1 SVLENIIEA
10 PVKLGATSHVNADPR
25 KGPQGDIIYN
35 PGNPVL
41 TGTIKVYTFFY
52 GTWTEEQKNIV
63 LTFIVNIAN
72 TPWFNI
78 LRTYYQEI
86 DGVQTYVTG
95 PLEATTTYNLGTSYG
110 TTLSKNSIPNTLTT
124 LIQAGSIPNDPNG
137 IYLWLNSA
145 EIDETN
151 VFDQSLIKDYCGY
164 HYYFSIEGTNYIY
177 AVTGDLARSTD
188 NGCSKIDAN
197 PNGTPNG
204 DRGIDA
210 MMSTVAH
217 ELAEAIT
224 DPYVNSWRDENNYE
238 NADKCSHRYEPT
250 VKLQHGIKY
259 NVQAGDRR
267 YLIQQNWDANTQQC
281 TMSA

>member
-1 SVLENIIEA
+1 MRANSVLENIIEA

-137 IYLWLNSA
+137 
-145 EIDETN
+145 
-151 VFDQSLIKDYCGY
+151 
-164 HYYFSIEGTNYIY
+164 TNYIY